1 MPPRTGA
8 DRAEIRRHN
17 LGAVLEHLH
26 RSGEAS
32 RAELTSLLGL
42 NRSTTAALV
51 ADLAGRGLVEETDP
65 ARPAPRTAGRPSP
78 VVRVLPARAVALAVE
93 VEVDNV
99 SVALVGIG
107 GRVLARAQAAYPHG
121 APDPEQAVA
130 SAVTLAGP
138 LLGGLGSASMLA
150 GVGVGVAGV
159 VRRDGWVHHAPNLG
173 WREVP
178 LGRLVATGLGFDVP
192 VSVGNDANLGAIAE
206 HARGAGRATPD
217 LAYVSSEVG
226 VGVGVL
232 AGGRPLTGADGYFGE
247 FGHLPLFPRGRQ
259 CRCGALGC
267 WETEVG
273 THALLRRVGRGA
285 EEGRD
290 GVRAVL
296 AAAAAGERAALA
308 AIQYVAE
315 RVGLGLGAVVNA
327 LNPRLIV
334 LGGFFAELWPLAGR
348 SITAGMHNHALA
360 AAVERVTIEPAL
372 LGDDAALLGA
382 AEIVLAEVVAD
393 PTLVPTAC

>member
-1 MPPRTGA
+1 MPARTGA

-26 RSGEAS
+26 RAGDAS

-65 ARPAPRTAGRPSP
+65 ARPAARTAGRPSP
-78 VVRVLPARAVALAVE
+78 VVRVRPARAVALAVE

-99 SVALVGIG
+99 SVALVGMG
-107 GRVLARAQAAYPHG
+107 GHVLARSQARYPHD
-121 APDPEQAVA
+121 APDPEQAVS
-130 SAVTLAGP
+130 SAVALAGP
-138 LLGGLGSASMLA
+138 LLGGLGSSSMLA

-159 VRRDGWVHHAPNLG
+159 VRSDGWVHHAPNLG

-178 LGRLVATGLGFDVP
+178 LGRMVATALGFDVP

-206 HARGAGRATPD
+206 HARGAGREILD
-217 LAYVSSEVG
+217 LAYISSEVG

-273 THALLRRVGRGA
+273 THALLNRAGRA
-285 EEGRD
+285 ADEGKA

-296 AAAAAGERAALA
+296 TAAAAGERPALA
-308 AIQYVAE
+308 AIRHVAE
-315 RVGLGLGAVVNA
+315 RVGLGLAAVVNA

-334 LGGFFAELWPLAGR
+334 LGGFFAQLWPLANR
-348 SITAGMHNHALA
+348 LITAGMHKHALA
-360 AAVERVTIEPAL
+360 AAIERVAIEPAL
-372 LGDDAALLGA
+372 LGEDATLLGA
-382 AEIVLAEVVAD
+382 AEVVLAEVVAD
-393 PTLVPTAC
+393 PTLVPAC

>member
-1 MPPRTGA
+1 MVPRTGA
-8 DRAEIRRHN
+8 HRAEIRRHN

-26 RSGEAS
+26 RAGDAS

-65 ARPAPRTAGRPSP
+65 ARPAARTAGRPSP
-78 VVRVLPARAVALAVE
+78 VVRVLPSRAVALAVE
-93 VEVDNV
+93 VEVDAV

-107 GRVLARAQAAYPHG
+107 GRVLARAQAAYPRH
-121 APDPEQAVA
+121 APEPVAAVD
-130 SAVTLAGP
+130 SAVRLAGP
-138 LLGGLGSASMLA
+138 LLGGLGSSSVLA

-159 VRRDGWVHHAPNLG
+159 VRRDGLVHHAPNLG

-178 LGRLVATGLGFDVP
+178 LGRMVATALGFDVP
-192 VSVGNDANLGAIAE
+192 VCVGNDANLGAIAE
-206 HARGAGRATPD
+206 YARGAGRSTPD

-232 AGGRPLTGADGYFGE
+232 SGGRPLTGADGYFGE

-273 THALLRRVGRGA
+273 THALLHRAGRSPDA
-285 EEGRD
+285 GRP

-296 AAAAAGERAALA
+296 ASAAGGERADAA
-308 AIQYVAE
+308 AIRHVAD
-315 RVGLGLGAVVNA
+315 RVGVGLAAVVNA

-334 LGGFFAELWPLAGR
+334 LGGFFAELWPYAGR
-348 SITAGMHNHALA
+348 TIVAALRKHALA
-360 AAVERVTIEPAL
+360 AAVERVSIEPAL
-372 LGDDAALLGA
+372 LGDDATLLGA
-382 AEIVLAEVVAD
+382 AEVVLAEVVAD
-393 PTLVPTAC
+393 PTLVPAC

>member
-1 MPPRTGA
+1 M
-8 DRAEIRRHN
+8 
-17 LGAVLEHLH
+17 LGHLH
-26 RSGEAS
+26 RTGDAS

-51 ADLAGRGLVEETDP
+51 ADLSARGLVEEAGP
-65 ARPAPRTAGRPSP
+65 ARLVSPRTAGRPSP
-78 VVRVLPARAVALAVE
+78 VVRVRPARAVALAVE

-99 SVALVGIG
+99 SVALVGLG
-107 GRVLARAQAAYPHG
+107 GRVLARTRAGYPRQ

-130 SAVTLAGP
+130 SAVELAGP
-138 LLGGLGSASMLA
+138 LLAALGSSSTLA

-178 LGRLVATGLGFDVP
+178 LGLLVAAGLGLDVP
-192 VSVGNDANLGAIAE
+192 VSVGNDANLGALAE
-206 HARGAGRATPD
+206 HARGAGRDTTD

-273 THALLRRVGRGA
+273 THALLARAGRPP
-285 EEGRD
+285 EEGQA

-296 AAAAAGERAALA
+296 SAAVAGDRIATAAVR
-308 AIQYVAE
+308 YVAA
-315 RVGLGLGAVVNA
+315 RVGLGLAAVINA

-334 LGGFFAELWPLAGR
+334 LGGFFADLWPVAGR
-348 SITAGMHNHALA
+348 RVGEHMHRHALA
-360 AAVERVTIEPAL
+360 AAAERVRIVPAL
-372 LGDDAALLGA
+372 LGQDATLLGA
-382 AEIVLAEVVAD
+382 AEIVLSEVLQD
-393 PTLVPTAC
+393 PTLVPAC

>member
-1 MPPRTGA
+1 MSPRTGA

-26 RSGEAS
+26 RTGDAS

-51 ADLAGRGLVEETDP
+51 ADLSARGLVEETGP
-65 ARPAPRTAGRPSP
+65 ARLISPRTAGRPSP
-78 VVRVLPARAVALAVE
+78 VVRVRPARAVALAIE

-99 SVALVGIG
+99 SVALVGLG
-107 GRVLARAQAAYPHG
+107 GRVLARTRTGYPRQ

-130 SAVTLAGP
+130 SAVDLAGP
-138 LLGGLGSASMLA
+138 LLGGLGSSSTLV

-178 LGRLVATGLGFDVP
+178 LGRLLAAGLGFDVP
-192 VSVGNDANLGAIAE
+192 VSVGNDANLGALAE
-206 HARGAGRATPD
+206 HARGAGRDTTD

-273 THALLRRVGRGA
+273 THALLARAGHPP
-285 EEGRD
+285 EEGQA

-296 AAAAAGERAALA
+296 SAAVAGDRAATA
-308 AIQYVAE
+308 AVRHVAD
-315 RVGLGLGAVVNA
+315 RVGLGLAAVINA

-334 LGGFFAELWPLAGR
+334 LGGFFADLWPVAGQR
-348 SITAGMHNHALA
+348 MTDSMHRHALA
-360 AAVERVTIEPAL
+360 AAAESVRIAPAL
-372 LGDDAALLGA
+372 LGEDATLLGA
-382 AEIVLAEVVAD
+382 AEIVLSEVLQD
-393 PTLVPTAC
+393 PTIIPTY